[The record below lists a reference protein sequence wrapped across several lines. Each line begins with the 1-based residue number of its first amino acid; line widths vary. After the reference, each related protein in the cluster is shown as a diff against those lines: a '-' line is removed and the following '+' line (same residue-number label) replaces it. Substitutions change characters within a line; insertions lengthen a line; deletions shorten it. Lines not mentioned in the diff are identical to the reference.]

1 MYASPP
7 AIQPASRPLT
17 QIPDVG
23 RHTTAIL
30 RRYPEVPG
38 VMEAID
44 MQTNEFVGLVQ
55 HGLRLPLVERPLTSS
70 RATPE
75 SRAERQD
82 ADASRRRAAP
92 EPYKPHRYGA
102 GF

>member
-1 MYASPP
+1 
-7 AIQPASRPLT
+7 
-17 QIPDVG
+17 
-23 RHTTAIL
+23 
-30 RRYPEVPG
+30 
-38 VMEAID
+38 

-55 HGLRLPLVERPLTSS
+55 HGLRLPLVERPPTPP

-82 ADASRRRAAP
+82 AEASRPRASRQSD
-92 EPYKPHRYGA
+92 KPHRYGA

>member
-1 MYASPP
+1 MTPFA
-7 AIQPASRPLT
+7 
-17 QIPDVG
+17 DVG
-23 RHTTAIL
+23 RHTNAIL
-30 RRYPEVPG
+30 QRYPEVSG

-55 HGLRLPLVERPLTSS
+55 HGLRLPLVERLLTPP

-75 SRAERQD
+75 SLAERQD
-82 ADASRRRAAP
+82 AEASRPRASRQP
-92 EPYKPHRYGA
+92 DKPHRYGA